1 MILHKE
7 EIEKIKEVL
16 DKFQDVETFELEQTG
31 GSGIGTILT
40 MTFAQE
46 VNGMRGSFEVE
57 ITGVEDW

>member
-31 GSGIGTILT
+31 GNGIGTILT

>member
-1 MILHKE
+1 MILHRK

-16 DKFQDVETFELEQTG
+16 EKFPDVEVFELEQTG
-31 GSGIGTILT
+31 NNGIGTILS

-46 VNGMRGSFEVE
+46 VNDMRGSFEVE